1 MSAPYILDPPTKGK
15 ILLHTSCGDLD
26 IELWPKEAPK
36 ACRNF
41 VQLCMEGYYDNT
53 IFHRVIKDVM
63 VQGGDP
69 TGTGMG
75 GESCF
80 GEPFKDEFHSR
91 VKFCAR
97 GRIAMASDG
106 PHSNQSQFFI
116 TLAECPWLDRKH
128 TIFGK
133 ITGNTIFNALKLGE
147 GELIDDRPEVPQRV
161 TSAEILLNP
170 FDDIVPRVIQA
181 EAKPG
186 KKKKKKKRKKN
197 LKLLSFGEQ
206 QEGEDEEILTEPATK
221 KRCKSIHDDPA
232 FSKKVADEMATA
244 TPSEEIA
251 GDVVEDVD
259 MSTET
264 TENVTQLAKS
274 IAGKLKKSK
283 TGASELSVPKDE
295 TASQFDAR
303 MRREA
308 LSKKKTKGAEK
319 KESEMPSDQTID
331 QARSEFESLK
341 RSWAKE
347 KKATSEKQKEEQ
359 KVKDKAEKKRAQL
372 YLIHAA
378 QSKYQA
384 RRRSGKRT
392 DEEKVEIMKRLA
404 TFSKSIHGAEKTPK
418 DLPKSSSSDRTEEN
432 GDEPGT
438 DWMDRSLEFAKRP
451 QDYKQFSLDDYT
463 IIDPLKKDKKVRH
476 LFKKDKR

>member
-197 LKLLSFGEQ
+197 KGKGKDEEDVMDGIVKEHGFDVFKCKLFNDRYHDCLNEA
-206 QEGEDEEILTEPATK
+206 EDMDEEDEEDDDDMDLTEDAIIDHNGMDIAYCGWPSLV
-221 KRCKSIHDDPA
+221 R
-232 FSKKVADEMATA
+232 
-244 TPSEEIA
+244 TP
-251 GDVVEDVD
+251 
-259 MSTET
+259 
-264 TENVTQLAKS
+264 QL
-274 IAGKLKKSK
+274 
-283 TGASELSVPKDE
+283 
-295 TASQFDAR
+295 
-303 MRREA
+303 
-308 LSKKKTKGAEK
+308 
-319 KESEMPSDQTID
+319 ESEQHTQITKTFAYCHRQP
-331 QARSEFESLK
+331 
-341 RSWAKE
+341 
-347 KKATSEKQKEEQ
+347 KQFM
-359 KVKDKAEKKRAQL
+359 D
-372 YLIHAA
+372 I
-378 QSKYQA
+378 
-384 RRRSGKRT
+384 T
-392 DEEKVEIMKRLA
+392 
-404 TFSKSIHGAEKTPK
+404 
-418 DLPKSSSSDRTEEN
+418 LPKGN
-432 GDEPGT
+432 
-438 DWMDRSLEFAKRP
+438 
-451 QDYKQFSLDDYT
+451 
-463 IIDPLKKDKKVRH
+463 
-476 LFKKDKR
+476 